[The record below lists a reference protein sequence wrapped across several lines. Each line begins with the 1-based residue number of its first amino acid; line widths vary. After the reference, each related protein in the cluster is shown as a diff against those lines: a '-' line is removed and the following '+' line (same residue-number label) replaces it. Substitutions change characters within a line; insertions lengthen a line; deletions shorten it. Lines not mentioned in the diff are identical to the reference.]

1 MMRKLFD
8 MDRRDYDPKGKA
20 FIRPSARCIAIEDG
34 RVAMVHSLKYDYYK
48 FPGGG
53 IEAGEDP
60 VDALLRE
67 TAEEAGRQILPE
79 SVEEYGQVRRAQ
91 KSEYPDTEYF
101 VQDNSYF
108 LCRLSPEPVAQR
120 LDDYEAEERF
130 TLEYVTPE
138 QAITAN
144 RTHDHGPKDQ
154 QMLERE
160 ARVLELLRTEG
171 YFDSAELRL
180 WHVGFAELPQPDI
193 HHGRRNADFGQGFY
207 LSDDLSFSQR
217 WAKERRGMQTYI
229 NEYILS
235 LKGLRVKR
243 LHRDAEWYNY
253 ISQNRAGVADV
264 LAEYDVITGP
274 IANDTL
280 YDTWGIL
287 TSGLV
292 SREKALYVLSNGPAY
307 RQVVIKTEKAASQL
321 RWLSARIMPAEEIA
335 AFRAT
340 VRQEEQAYQAFL
352 AGALGEV
359 MAVLRD

>member
-1 MMRKLFD
+1 MRKLFD
-8 MDRRDYDPKGKA
+8 MDKRDYDPTGKA
-20 FIRPSARCIAIEDG
+20 FIRPSARCIAIENG

-53 IEAGEDP
+53 MEPGEDP
-60 VDALLRE
+60 LDALLRE
-67 TAEEAGRQILPE
+67 TAEEAGRRILPD
-79 SVEEYGQVRRAQ
+79 SIVEYGLVRRAQ

-101 VQDNSYF
+101 VQDNYYY
-108 LCRLSPEPVAQR
+108 LCRLSSEPMNQR

-138 QAITAN
+138 QAIAVN

-160 ARVLELLRTEG
+160 ARVLELLRAEG
-171 YFDSAELRL
+171 YFDGDELQL
-180 WHVGFAELPQPDI
+180 WHTGFAQIPQPDI

-217 WAKERRGMQTYI
+217 WAWERRGMQTYV
-229 NEYILS
+229 NAYVLN
-235 LKGLRVKR
+235 LKGLKVKR
-243 LHRDAEWYNY
+243 FHRDAEWFDYL
-253 ISQNRAGVADV
+253 SHNRAGAADV
-264 LAEYDVITGP
+264 LSECDVITGP

-292 SREKALYVLSNGPAY
+292 GREKALYVLSNGPAY
-307 RQVVIKTEKAASQL
+307 RQVAIKTEKAAARL
-321 RWLSARIMPAEEIA
+321 RWLSARVMSSEEIGA
-335 AFRAT
+335 YRAT